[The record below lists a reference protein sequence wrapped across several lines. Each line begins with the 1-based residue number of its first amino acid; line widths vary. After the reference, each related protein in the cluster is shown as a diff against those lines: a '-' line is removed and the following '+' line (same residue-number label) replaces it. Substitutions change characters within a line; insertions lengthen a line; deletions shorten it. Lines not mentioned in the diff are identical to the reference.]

1 MSEHCPQDGGFI
13 GDAGCTHP
21 NHQHS
26 ELVKGII
33 VSAAPRGRLHL
44 ISEAEA
50 EAALKE
56 GFYVDAANG
65 HRIGFG
71 KTLLEHLDD
80 GKHNPKDVKAR
91 KEALALAVQTVKY
104 PDKVE
109 WHHEGLQG
117 RTAYVKAFD
126 KRGILAVSDR
136 EGKNIEF
143 VFNVIPKRE
152 LKKRFA
158 GTAAN
163 GNPSTAA
170 NCTTTSFGKAIAK

>member
-1 MSEHCPQDGGFI
+1 MSEHCPLDGGFI

-26 ELVKGII
+26 ELVEGIMSGKASS
-33 VSAAPRGRLHL
+33 V
-44 ISEAEA
+44 SEAEA
-50 EAALKE
+50 TAALKE

-65 HRIGFG
+65 QRIGFG

-136 EGKNIEF
+136 EGRNIEF

-163 GNPSTAA
+163 GNPSTDA
-170 NCTTTSFGKAIAK
+170 NYTTNFFRKARG

>member
-26 ELVKGII
+26 ELVEGIMSGK
-33 VSAAPRGRLHL
+33 VSSV
-44 ISEAEA
+44 SEEEA
-50 EAALKE
+50 TAALKE

-65 HRIGFG
+65 QRIGFG
-71 KTLLEHLDD
+71 KTLLSHIDN
-80 GKHNPKDVKAR
+80 GKHTPKDVKAR

-104 PDKVE
+104 PDKLE

-143 VFNVIPKRE
+143 VFNIIPKRS

-163 GNPSTAA
+163 GNPSTDK
-170 NCTTTSFGKAIAK
+170 NYTTTSFRKARG